1 MSDEKKEDVITVVT
15 SNNGKYKE
23 YKKKLGSFADV
34 EMKNIDYDE
43 IQTNSLEEVV
53 KSSLKTLKEHAPL
66 MIDDSGLFIDTLGGF
81 PGVYSAYVM
90 DTLGCDGILKLM
102 GDEEVRS
109 ARFECVIGYLDEDI
123 RLFKGVSKG
132 EITSEKRGE
141 GGFGYD
147 PIFRPDGRVK
157 TYAEMSTSEKND
169 ISHRGRAMDD
179 LIEYFSSLK
188 K

>member
-1 MSDEKKEDVITVVT
+1 MNDEKKKGLITVVT
-15 SNNGKYKE
+15 SNTGKYQE
-23 YKKKLGSFADV
+23 YKKKLGGFADV

-43 IQTNSLEEVV
+43 IQTDSLEEVV
-53 KSSLKTLKEHAPL
+53 KRSLKTLKENAPL
-66 MIDDSGLFIDTLGGF
+66 MIDDSGLFIDPLGGF

-90 DTLGCDGILKLM
+90 DTLGCDGILKLIE
-102 GDEEVRS
+102 DEEVRS

-132 EITSEKRGE
+132 EIISEKRGE

-147 PIFRPDGRVK
+147 PIFRPDGRHK
-157 TYAEMSTSEKND
+157 TYAEMSTAEKND
-169 ISHRGRAMDD
+169 ISHRGRAMDE
-179 LIEYFSSLK
+179 LIESFSSRK